1 MYNMNKKELNIFKNT
16 VWSDL
21 PNEVKRAE
29 KDAATRKKVWEK
41 YDKMSAKY
49 WDGIKVG
56 K

>member
-1 MYNMNKKELNIFKNT
+1 MYIHMGKELNIFRDT

-21 PNEVKRAE
+21 PDEAKRAQ
-29 KDAATRKKVWEK
+29 KDAATRKQMWVD
-41 YDKMSAKY
+41 YDKMSKKY